1 MGPQPDLKML
11 IGGLVGLLW
20 ARSAQAADA
29 LRPAANVRAAET
41 AEAPKSESHLSEL
54 FYVNA
59 ELGTE
64 YVGLETLHLNTEL
77 VPSTANKADI
87 GPVVGVGAGLR
98 LAFLTLGPRFR
109 FGEFRDWDLWTIGAE
124 VGFRAPLGKFEPWLS
139 LGAGFAKVGHL
150 QDSRVQVSGYDG
162 RLGAGLDYYFADHF
176 SIGGAATAEILGLA
190 RPGVNLNR
198 STGSVNDDLLK
209 LDGSAMGFGVAGA
222 VVLGAHL

>member
-1 MGPQPDLKML
+1 MGPQSDLGVL
-11 IGGLVGLLW
+11 LGALVGALW
-20 ARSAQAADA
+20 AGHAQAAGA
-29 LRPAANVRAAET
+29 VRPAANVRSAET
-41 AEAPKSESHLSEL
+41 AEAPKSQSHLSEL

-64 YVGLETLHLNTEL
+64 YVGLETLHLSTEL
-77 VPSTANKADI
+77 VPSTVNRADI
-87 GPVVGVGAGLR
+87 GPAVGVGAGLR

-124 VGFRAPLGKFEPWLS
+124 VGFRAPLGRFEPWLS
-139 LGAGFAKVGHL
+139 LGAGFAKVGRL

-176 SIGGAATAEILGLA
+176 SIGGAATAEILGLTRA
-190 RPGVNLNR
+190 GVNLNR

-209 LDGSAMGFGVAGA
+209 LDGSAMGLAVMGA
-222 VVLGAHL
+222 VQLGAHL